1 MTIKGRA
8 IHVRNRLTAWRADA
22 TRYAASPQ
30 ELPALYTTGRTYRVF
45 TYDGRRPYTG
55 APLHEVTE
63 DAGGFFS
70 PGPSWLA
77 TEHWAAVVDDG
88 GFGIGLF
95 KPDLVR
101 FAGTPGTPGGGWVNG
116 YLAASTTEVIDAN
129 QVYDYDYALVVGSL
143 RQIRAYAYANR
154 PDARPDYRFRTDRQH
169 WWYSGATDRGSPV
182 RGALRFLVGT
192 TDATLHGPEGW
203 WRARSVPVVYVR
215 ARWVVEQLAARL
227 AVVVVDTALLVPAQ
241 SGADRPHPRRA
252 VPHVCGSPPRPGRV
266 QRVDHGARPRCRLG
280 RSDRYGGGGRRVHLV
295 ASVRRRPEA
304 RRPH

>member
-1 MTIKGRA
+1 M
-8 IHVRNRLTAWRADA
+8 
-22 TRYAASPQ
+22 
-30 ELPALYTTGRTYRVF
+30 F

-63 DAGGFFS
+63 DAGGFFQ

-143 RQIRAYAYANR
+143 RQIRAYAYDQPSR
-154 PDARPDYRFRTDRQH
+154 PRPELPLPHR
-169 WWYSGATDRGSPV
+169 PP
-182 RGALRFLVGT
+182 ALVVQRR
-192 TDATLHGPEGW
+192 DGPGLADPRCAA
-203 WRARSVPVVYVR
+203 RARGLAGTRCTGRR
-215 ARWVVEQLAARL
+215 AGGAPAPSPSSTSARAGRRGLAGRLAGVGPNRAARVL
-227 AVVVVDTALLVPAQ
+227 A
-241 SGADRPHPRRA
+241 RA
-252 VPHVCGSPPRPGRV
+252 IGR
-266 QRVDHGARPRCRLG
+266 
-280 RSDRYGGGGRRVHLV
+280 
-295 ASVRRRPEA
+295 
-304 RRPH
+304 